1 LNEIMGMMM
10 DTKPDVSLGE
20 LARTRN
26 LPAVQF
32 GGRYRLID
40 FPLSNMVLSGIKHVG
55 VVIYSKYSTLLEHL
69 GAGMPWGLDR
79 KTDGLKLLPTASP
92 GLYNSEMGF
101 DLKDLSV
108 NADMLKKAR
117 QQYILLSGSGLLYRF
132 DYRRMLESHLG
143 RGADFTVL
151 YKQEDYEDEY
161 LADPDRTQYLSYL
174 SVGPDGRISSV
185 VARPRSGRNNLFLEA
200 VLVSKDLLIECMN
213 LAMASGGSKDLMDII
228 GDNIRSLRVFGYKFE
243 GYVAKLNSIVNYFDC
258 NMDLKSE
265 SVRDALFYED
275 GPVFT
280 RSIDRPPT
288 KYYATA
294 EVKDS
299 LVSTG
304 CFIHGR
310 VEGSVLSR
318 NVYVGKDSFVKN
330 CILLRRCRIEGN
342 VHIENAILDSEVVIS
357 SGITLKIDS
366 SGGRPIVVG
375 KESRL

>member
-1 LNEIMGMMM
+1 LNEILGMVM
-10 DTKPDVSLGE
+10 DTKPDASLGE

-40 FPLSNMVLSGIKHVG
+40 FPMSNMVLSGIKHVG

-69 GAGMPWGLDR
+69 GSGMPWGLDR

-92 GLYNSEMGF
+92 GLFNSEMGY

-117 QQYILLSGSGLLYRF
+117 QQHVLLTGCGLIYRF
-132 DYRRMLESHLG
+132 DYRRMLESHLAM
-143 RGADFTVL
+143 GADFTLL
-151 YKQEDYEDEY
+151 YKHEDYDEEY
-161 LADPDRTQYLSYL
+161 LANPERTQHLSYL
-174 SVGPDGRISSV
+174 SVGPGGRVSSV
-185 VARPRSGRNNLFLEA
+185 TAKPRPGGNNLFLEA
-200 VLVSKDLLIECMN
+200 VLVGKDLLIECMN
-213 LAMASGGSKDLMDII
+213 LAMASGGSKDLMEII
-228 GDNIRSLRVFGYKFE
+228 GDNIRSLRVFGHSYE
-243 GYVAKLNSIVNYFDC
+243 GYVARLNSIVNYYDC

-265 SVRDALFYED
+265 SVRNALFYEN

-294 EVKDS
+294 DVKDS

-304 CFIHGR
+304 CFIQGK

-357 SGITLKIDS
+357 SGITLRIDS